1 MELLCVL
8 NMLHLITNT
17 AVCLQLWHLYSQKED
32 CGSVLNF
39 IMVQKCTILSW
50 CCIKMIKMETC

>member
-50 CCIKMIKMETC
+50 CCI